1 MKRRPVCGE
10 DSGVSYSAPTVYGLL
25 PTADSE
31 ILATNH
37 DQKLG
42 VVHGESR
49 ELAVVIAHGFSCSM
63 RHPALRHV
71 ADMLRKYVGVLVMDL
86 RGHGRSSGSCTFG
99 DREVLDVD
107 AGVGEARRLGYQRV
121 ITIGW
126 SMGGAAVLRH
136 AGLAKNRTLS
146 HELRVRHP
154 PDAVVSVSATSRW
167 FVRDTAPMRRIH
179 WLAEHAT
186 GRMVARGALRVR
198 IDPGAFVPIPASPVE
213 VVRTIAPMPLLI
225 VHGHRDRYFTLEHP
239 RALAAAAGESAQMWL
254 VPEFGHAEAGVC
266 PGLLDRIGAHLAS
279 LAAGAGPVEAV
290 ASAPCGG
297 AVVEAG

>member
-1 MKRRPVCGE
+1 M
-10 DSGVSYSAPTVYGLL
+10 
-25 PTADSE
+25 
-31 ILATNH
+31 
-37 DQKLG
+37 
-42 VVHGESR
+42 
-49 ELAVVIAHGFSCSM
+49 IAHGFSCSM
-63 RHPALRHV
+63 AHPALQNV
-71 ADMLRKYVGVLVMDL
+71 AAGLRKYAGVLVMDL

-99 DREVLDVD
+99 DREVFDVD

-121 ITIGW
+121 ITMGW

-146 HELRVRHP
+146 HDLRLRYP

-198 IDPGAFVPIPASPVE
+198 IDARAFVPIPATPVE
-213 VVRTIAPMPLLI
+213 IVGTIAPMPLLI

-239 RALAAAAGESAQMWL
+239 RALAAAAGDTAEMWL
-254 VPEFGHAEAGVC
+254 VPEFGHAEAGLSR
-266 PGLLDRIGAHLAS
+266 GLLDRIGAHLAS
-279 LAAGAGPVEAV
+279 LATAGPGRPEETAGGVHG
-290 ASAPCGG
+290 GG
-297 AVVEAG
+297 AVVRTR

>member
-1 MKRRPVCGE
+1 M
-10 DSGVSYSAPTVYGLL
+10 SYSAPTVYGLL

-37 DQKLG
+37 DQRSG

-49 ELAVVIAHGFSCSM
+49 DLAVVIAHGFSCSM
-63 RHPALRHV
+63 AHPALRHV
-71 ADMLRKYVGVLVMDL
+71 AAGLRKYAGVLVMDL

-99 DREVLDVD
+99 DREIFDVD

-121 ITIGW
+121 ITMGW

-136 AGLAKNRTLS
+136 AGLSKNGTLS
-146 HELRVRHP
+146 HELRLRHP

-198 IDPGAFVPIPASPVE
+198 IDPRAFVPIPAAPVE
-213 VVRTIAPMPLLI
+213 IVGTIAPMPLLI

-254 VPEFGHAEAGVC
+254 VPEFGHAEAGLS
-266 PGLLDRIGAHLAS
+266 PGLLDRIGTSLAS
-279 LAAGAGPVEAV
+279 LATAGPGGPGETA
-290 ASAPCGG
+290 ASAHRGG
-297 AVVEAG
+297 AVVQSR